1 MIIRWHCI
9 DLLPLSCAFLGLS
22 ATASPFPAPGYDVW
36 MQPCGMRLFFF
47 QHYYWMSL
55 YFVMNL
61 FGRMLVYRM
70 FSIRQTA
77 AAVLFTL
84 LWFWAYL
91 FSLRVAHCC
100 PVFSLFWYM
109 SAKKNRFLPLRH
121 IPLHSGVEKKVLFI
135 NSRSPQSS
143 VKHPVELPRWVL
155 GFKAIKKSRLREW
168 EHNRRKMD
176 RRGGRPVTLG
186 FHCGTLK

>member
-1 MIIRWHCI
+1 MTLHRPAASFTC
-9 DLLPLSCAFLGLS
+9 LSRPFCYCLPFSGPWVWCLD
-22 ATASPFPAPGYDVW
+22 ATLRYAPF
-36 MQPCGMRLFFF
+36 FFF

-84 LWFWAYL
+84 PWFWAYL

-100 PVFSLFWYM
+100 PVFSLFRYM
-109 SAKKNRFLPLRH
+109 STKKKTFLPLRH
-121 IPLHSGVEKKVLFI
+121 IPLHSGVEKEVLFI

-168 EHNRRKMD
+168 EHSRRKMD